1 MTGTIKSDFYEGSE
15 NTDKALQA
23 HKVWTISHLLIAAKY
38 EGQQNRQY

>member
-1 MTGTIKSDFYEGSE
+1 MTDTIKSDFYEGSE
-15 NTDKALQA
+15 NTDKVQA